1 MVSLVSPRDN
11 LSMAQYHPRNPL
23 DKSIVMHKGN
33 QFFLI
38 GNKKLEKNQLYCNI
52 ARRFHFVF
60 GIPLYICHNAT
71 NDLGAVM
78 TYIIFTYKLR

>member
-38 GNKKLEKNQLYCNI
+38 GNKKLEKISSI
-52 ARRFHFVF
+52 ATSREDFTLSSAY
-60 GIPLYICHNAT
+60 LYIYAIT
-71 NDLGAVM
+71 RQM
-78 TYIIFTYKLR
+78 TWEQ